1 MLTFRSLVTDFVFT
15 DPERLNQ
22 IEHLL
27 SRHRDQDVTSSL
39 IGLDAH
45 IRRGLHLTQQGE
57 PWQSHR
63 LNGLHQDCLMT
74 ESVSLTEE
82 IENFHI
88 LRT

>member
-1 MLTFRSLVTDFVFT
+1 MLTFQNLVTDFVFT

-57 PWQSHR
+57 P
-63 LNGLHQDCLMT
+63 
-74 ESVSLTEE
+74 
-82 IENFHI
+82 
-88 LRT
+88 